1 MQNEKNRLSRGSAVA
16 SAFLIGAL
24 FWATGSALA
33 EQGEHSFYLPSG
45 PGPYSIGH
53 TTVVITDPTRNPDG
67 SAPASPAGRPLY
79 LHIWYPTGVK
89 PSGHVLYT
97 WNNPVYNQNPGGTVY
112 PGLPD
117 LPALTFVG
125 SASAHPVSEGAP
137 LSKGK
142 FPLLVATHGNEVAAA
157 KNMPDTLETLA
168 SHGYIVASVEHTGNN
183 DAFFQASF
191 VESFIHLP
199 LGPNPSLGSN
209 VILERSR
216 DVSFTIDA
224 MLQGAVDA
232 PSHISLSKAIESDS
246 IGVLGY
252 SLGGETTLAT
262 VTGISVAGYP
272 ADRRVKAAFMG
283 GGTNYGL
290 LLNAD
295 DYANA
300 KVPLMFFGN
309 DTGIAYDNFNGF
321 TASKLK
327 YLVDI
332 AGVNHHVAGYQSSW
346 CSDFHNSMLAV
357 NPAVFPQAFI
367 NPAPLN
373 KSDVVNFVYDS
384 TFYFSYTGARES
396 GIYDY
401 CDASAFD
408 GISNAQLTV
417 ALFGDPSIVSVKNE
431 LQPSMP
437 LKPQVSIAET
447 TRLTNWY
454 AVSFFNTTL
463 RHRDDYDAYLSNSA
477 ANQRQNPL
485 VRLTKNC
492 EQVANHPIDLQP
504 TDKITFVPAGEEG
517 YEVSVVSGAS
527 LYDPGSTALKV
538 ASSSSVNVSFPGF
551 SFPVPGFAEPI
562 STLVVSANGLINTRT
577 SSDFPGVDDNG
588 SPWYMRGNLLLSNQF
603 AIAMLMKSLDVSA
616 AGPGGGVFG
625 YFDAANDRAVITYK
639 NVPAAGTT
647 DPNTLQAAIYSS
659 GKIEL
664 IIGQLANTGPSY
676 APGILGTIGVAS
688 GRSKASDLKRVKPV
702 SFSKLRGLG
711 PVFLAFSADA
721 AIFEQFHAGIGASCA
736 SGADEDDRGNDSFSR
751 RE

>member
-1 MQNEKNRLSRGSAVA
+1 MQNEKNRRCRGSACA
-16 SAFLIGAL
+16 SALLMGAL
-24 FWATGSALA
+24 FWASGSALA
-33 EQGEHSFYLPSG
+33 EQGEHNFYPPEG

-53 TTVVITDPTRNPDG
+53 TTVVITDPARNPDG
-67 SAPASPAGRPLY
+67 SAPASSAGRPLY

-97 WNNPVYNQNPGGTVY
+97 WNNPVYSQNPGGTVY

-125 SASAHPVSEGAP
+125 SASSHPVSEGAP
-137 LSKGK
+137 LSRGK
-142 FPLLVATHGNEVAAA
+142 FPLLVASHGNEVAAA

-183 DAFFQASF
+183 DAFFQALF

-209 VILERSR
+209 VILQRSK

-224 MLQGAVDA
+224 MLQGAIDGQT
-232 PSHISLSKAIESDS
+232 HIPFSKAMDSDS

-262 VTGISVAGYP
+262 VTGISAAGYA
-272 ADRRVKAAFMG
+272 ADQRVKAAFMG

-290 LLNAD
+290 LLNAG

-309 DTGIAYDNFNGF
+309 DTGIAYDNFNEF

-346 CSDFHNSMLAV
+346 CSDFRNSMLAV

-373 KSDVVNFVYDS
+373 KSDIVNYVYDS

-401 CDASAFD
+401 CDAAAFD
-408 GISNAQLTV
+408 GISNAQLTA
-417 ALFGDPSIVSVKNE
+417 ALFGDPSIVSVKSE

-454 AVSFFNTTL
+454 AVSFFNKTL
-463 RHRDDYDAYLSNSA
+463 RHSDDYDPYLSNSA
-477 ANQRQNPL
+477 ANQRLNPL
-485 VRLTKNC
+485 VRLTRNC
-492 EQVANHPIDLQP
+492 EKVAAHPIDLQP
-504 TDKITFVPAGEEG
+504 TDKLTFTPAGEEG

-527 LYDPGSTALKV
+527 LYDPGATALAV
-538 ASSSSVNVSFPGF
+538 ASSSSVNVSYPGF

-562 STLVVSANGLINTRT
+562 GTLVVSENGVINTRT
-577 SSDFPGVDDNG
+577 SADFPAVDDNG
-588 SPWYMRGNLLLSNQF
+588 SPWYMKGNLLLSNQF
-603 AIAMLMKSLDVSA
+603 AIGMLMKNLDVSA

-625 YFDAANDRAVITYK
+625 YFDAANDRVIITYK

-647 DPNTLQAAIYSS
+647 DPNTLQVAIYGS

-664 IIGQLANTGPSY
+664 IVGELANTGPSY
-676 APGILGTIGVAS
+676 APGILGTIGLAS
-688 GRSKASDLKRVKPV
+688 GRSKASDLRHIEPI

-711 PVFLAFSADA
+711 SVFLPFGNDA
-721 AIFEQFHAGIGASCA
+721 AIYEQFDAGTGASCGT
-736 SGADEDDRGNDSFSR
+736 GAEQDDSR
-751 RE
+751 